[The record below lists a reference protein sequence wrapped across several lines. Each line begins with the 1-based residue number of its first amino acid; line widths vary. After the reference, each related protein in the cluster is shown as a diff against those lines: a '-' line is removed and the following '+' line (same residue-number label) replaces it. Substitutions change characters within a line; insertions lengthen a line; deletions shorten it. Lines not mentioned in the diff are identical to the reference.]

1 MMRAIRALLVL
12 IAATFATLAFP
23 ASAWADPQY
32 RLLVLAIPNKYH
44 YEYIPI
50 ARDSLE
56 HLARLH
62 DFELTYT
69 NDPAT
74 FEGDL
79 KRYAAVMFLNT
90 PGEELNP
97 AQRRNFENYMREGGN
112 AIVVHRAAIAKP
124 GDWPWYEKLVGRSF
138 VNHPMFQTGVVTPA
152 DPGFPATFGLPHR
165 WIWSDEFYV
174 TTNPHGVKVESV
186 LRVDETSYDPTRIW
200 PGQVAKAM
208 GDHPVAWQHQ
218 YEKGRVFVTTLGH
231 NGEAYRDPQYL
242 AHLMGGIYWAATGLG
257 QQR

>member
-1 MMRAIRALLVL
+1 MMRVIRALLIL
-12 IAATFATLAFP
+12 LALACP
-23 ASAWADPQY
+23 ASAWAEVQY

-62 DFELTYT
+62 DFGLTYT
-69 NDPAT
+69 NDPKA
-74 FEGDL
+74 FEVDL
-79 KRYAAVMFLNT
+79 HQYAAVMFLNT
-90 PGEELNP
+90 PGEELNA
-97 AQRRNFENYMREGGN
+97 AQRHGFETYMKTGGN
-112 AIVVHRAAIAKP
+112 AIVVHRALIMP
-124 GDWPWYEKLVGRSF
+124 HGNWPWYEKLVGRSF
-138 VNHPMFQTGVVTPA
+138 IIHPMLQTGVVTVA
-152 DPGFPATFGLPHR
+152 DPRFPATFGLPSR

-174 TTNPHGVKVESV
+174 TANPYGMKIEPV

-200 PGQVAKAM
+200 PGQVAKPM
-208 GDHPVAWQHQ
+208 GDHPVAWYHR